1 MRLKV
6 PLLLAFLLCAA
17 PAQGARVVV
26 HAVPGGVGLNDGFRP
41 FPVFCR
47 GHTVL
52 IHFRTKPKLKAT
64 PGPSEGRMTMSA
76 VNINPSLRR
85 LASRG
90 KPSNLPLN
98 PNEIEVSCQHGQA
111 QVRAGAQV
119 ELVRRP

>member
-6 PLLLAFLLCAA
+6 PLLLAFRLCAA

-26 HAVPGGVGLNDGFRP
+26 HAVPGGVGQNGGFRP

-47 GHTVL
+47 GNTVL
-52 IHFRTKPKLKAT
+52 IHFQTKPKLKAT
-64 PGPSEGRMTMSA
+64 PGPSEARMTMSA
-76 VNINPSLRR
+76 VNINLSLRR

-90 KPSNLPLN
+90 KPSTFPLN
-98 PNEIEVSCQHGQA
+98 PNEIEVSCQHGQ
-111 QVRAGAQV
+111 VRAGAQV